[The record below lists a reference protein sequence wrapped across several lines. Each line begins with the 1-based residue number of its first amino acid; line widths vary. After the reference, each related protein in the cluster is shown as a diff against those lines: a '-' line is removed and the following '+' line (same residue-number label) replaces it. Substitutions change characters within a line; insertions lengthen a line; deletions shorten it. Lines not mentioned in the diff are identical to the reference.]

1 MNKQTKENI
10 LQFLNRT
17 ELKGYEVPAFNQC
30 ISELLAED
38 EVEKLHEDKEEIQD
52 EDQEDFQDQ
61 ESDEEELEEH
71 TDKEINKK
79 KKAVT
84 SILDEVGG
92 LWTRTYH

>member
-30 ISELLAED
+30 ISELLAE
-38 EVEKLHEDKEEIQD
+38 ENLQEKGVENN

-92 LWTRTYH
+92 L

>member
-30 ISELLAED
+30 ISELLSED

-52 EDQEDFQDQ
+52 EDQEDFQED
-61 ESDEEELEEH
+61 EEH

-79 KKAVT
+79 KKAIK
-84 SILDEVGG
+84 SILDEVDG
-92 LWTRTYH
+92 L

>member
-17 ELKGYEVPAFNQC
+17 ELKGYEVPAFNKC

-52 EDQEDFQDQ
+52 EDQEDFQ
-61 ESDEEELEEH
+61 EDEEPEEH

-79 KKAVT
+79 KKAIK
-84 SILDEVGG
+84 SILDEVDG
-92 LWTRTYH
+92 L

>member
-52 EDQEDFQDQ
+52 EDQEDFQ
-61 ESDEEELEEH
+61 EDEEEKEEH
-71 TDKEINKK
+71 TDKEINQK

-92 LWTRTYH
+92 L

>member
-30 ISELLAED
+30 ISELLAE
-38 EVEKLHEDKEEIQD
+38 ENLQEKGVENN

-79 KKAVT
+79 KKAIT
-84 SILDEVGG
+84 SILDEVDG
-92 LWTRTYH
+92 L

>member
-30 ISELLAED
+30 ISELLAE
-38 EVEKLHEDKEEIQD
+38 ENLQEKGVENN

-79 KKAVT
+79 KKAIT
-84 SILDEVGG
+84 SILDEVDG

>member
-1 MNKQTKENI
+1 M
-10 LQFLNRT
+10 NRT

-30 ISELLAED
+30 ISELLAE
-38 EVEKLHEDKEEIQD
+38 ENLQEKGVENN

-79 KKAVT
+79 KKAIT
-84 SILDEVGG
+84 SILDEVDG